1 MDGDRAAHG
10 YVRDM
15 TKRAEDQPVHRAS
28 VELRRDLHRTAMQAA
43 QVRTP
48 CPWCGRDCGETLCP
62 QPREPRCRRVR
73 STPRGLRG
81 VGGLFGLDHRGACP
95 TTQGPVSVNL

>member
-28 VELRRDLHRTAMQAA
+28 VQLRRDLHRTAMQAA

-48 CPWCGRDCGETLCP
+48 GN
-62 QPREPRCRRVR
+62 
-73 STPRGLRG
+73 
-81 VGGLFGLDHRGACP
+81 A
-95 TTQGPVSVNL
+95 